1 MDAEW
6 PVERTIGRT
15 FMDSLVVMPMLV
27 MVQRSG
33 KDATITT
40 LLHPTDGQ
48 TDRQR
53 TNKNYISFAQKII
66 KKRNQ

>member
-15 FMDSLVVMPMLV
+15 FMDSLVVKPMLV

-48 TDRQR
+48 TDNER
-53 TNKNYISFAQKII
+53 TKII
-66 KKRNQ
+66 